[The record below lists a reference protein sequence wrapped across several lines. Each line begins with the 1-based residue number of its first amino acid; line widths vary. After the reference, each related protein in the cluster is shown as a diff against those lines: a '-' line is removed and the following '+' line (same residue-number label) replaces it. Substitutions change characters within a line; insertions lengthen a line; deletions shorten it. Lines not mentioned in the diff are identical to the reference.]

1 MCASTQTARELHHI
15 LHSLKANLQVAE
27 NQLIQLLPS
36 KARGRLLALCRPAAL
51 TMADTLCESGA
62 RARYVYFP
70 TAGYVSLI
78 AMSAGTGGVEV
89 GMVGAEGMIGPQLA
103 CGMAASAMKAVVQ
116 GPGTALRI
124 HAGAFNKELT
134 TTPALQH
141 IVTRYLFVVMAQ
153 MANSASCMRF
163 HFVGPRL
170 ARSLL
175 MSQDRTNSDS
185 FQMTQEMMGLVLG
198 VRRVGV
204 SVAAAELQRD
214 GLIEYSRGH
223 LKVLDRG
230 GLERAACSCYA
241 MDQQAYSGLL
251 ATAGPGTIVR

>member
-1 MCASTQTARELHHI
+1 M
-15 LHSLKANLQVAE
+15 
-27 NQLIQLLPS
+27 
-36 KARGRLLALCRPAAL
+36 ALCRPTAL
-51 TMADTLCESGA
+51 TMGTTLCESGA

-89 GMVGAEGMIGPQLA
+89 GMVGAEGMLGPQLA
-103 CGMAASAMKAVVQ
+103 CGIATSPMKAVVQ
-116 GPGTALRI
+116 GPGTALRV
-124 HAGAFNKELT
+124 HAGAFNKELA
-134 TTPALQH
+134 TTPALQL
-141 IVTRYLFVVMAQ
+141 IVTRYLSVLMAQ

-175 MSQDRTNSDS
+175 MSQDKTNSDS
-185 FQMTQEMMGLVLG
+185 FQMTQEMMGFVLG

-204 SVAAAELQRD
+204 SVAAGELQRD

-241 MDQQAYSGLL
+241 MDQAAYSRLL
-251 ATAGPGTIVR
+251 STVRPGTIGR